1 LSSDRHKAWLV
12 GDTFSRGIDFC
23 DGQPEDVAR
32 RVVYYLRIA
41 VFPLARTQIQLFS
54 RKRNSM
60 TQQTETSTSDSLTV
74 NVDLAER
81 SYDIQICSDQLAS
94 VGSSVAEWLDQRLG
108 TSSTQQSALVV
119 TDRNVRSHATVVRDS
134 LVAAGFRV
142 ELAELEPGEK
152 TKSLPVISGLY
163 ERMVEMKADRR
174 TVVVAVGGGVI
185 GDASGFLAATY
196 NRGVPFVQVPT
207 TLLADVDSSVGG
219 KVGVNLAAAKNLI
232 GSFYQPLG
240 VFIDTA
246 VLSTLPDRDY
256 RSGLAEVVKYGVI
269 LDADFFEFLE
279 QNVDGINA
287 REPSVL
293 RRIIARSCELKAHVV
308 KEDEYERTG
317 LRAVLNYGHTY
328 AHAFEALA
336 GYGELMH
343 GEAVAIGMLYA
354 SRLAEKRGL
363 IDAKVTARQ
372 RTLLEQIQVVT
383 ALPDPAAFST
393 DEILSKM
400 RLDKKTVGGQLRFI
414 LPTKMGHVTT
424 FSDVPEADVTAVVDE
439 FAGW

>member
-1 LSSDRHKAWLV
+1 
-12 GDTFSRGIDFC
+12 
-23 DGQPEDVAR
+23 
-32 RVVYYLRIA
+32 
-41 VFPLARTQIQLFS
+41 
-54 RKRNSM
+54 M
-60 TQQTETSTSDSLTV
+60 TQQSETSVSDSLTV

-81 SYDIQICSDQLAS
+81 SYDIQICSDQLA
-94 VGSSVAEWLDQRLG
+94 VIGRSVAGWLEQRLG
-108 TSSTQQSALVV
+108 ASSTQQSALVV
-119 TDRNVRSHATVVRDS
+119 TDRNVLAHANVVRSS
-134 LVAAGFRV
+134 LEAAGFRV

-269 LDADFFEFLE
+269 LDADFFTFLE
-279 QNVDGINA
+279 ENVDGINA

-308 KEDEYERTG
+308 KEDEFERTG

-363 IDAKVTARQ
+363 IDAAMTARQ
-372 RTLLEQIQVVT
+372 RTLLERIEVVT

-393 DEILSKM
+393 DDILSKM

-424 FSDVPEADVTAVVDE
+424 FADVPEADVTAVVDE
-439 FAGW
+439 FAAV